1 MAQKSTK
8 NKLLFHSPRLLAIVF
23 ALLLIFVAA
32 GVFSDP
38 TFSLGEKIL
47 SFAFKLIK
55 PAIVIAALWIAWK
68 QEILGGIIFIALGF
82 AFFLFGWN
90 HIIFWKLLL
99 TGLVLVF
106 IGALF
111 LLNAKGFKSKE
122 E

>member
-1 MAQKSTK
+1 MARKSNY
-8 NKLLFHSPRLLAIVF
+8 NKILFHSPRLLAIAF

-38 TFSLGEKIL
+38 TFNMGEKIL

-68 QEILGGIIFIALGF
+68 QEIIGGIIFITLGF

-90 HIIFWKLLL
+90 YIIFWKLLL

-111 LLNAKGFKSKE
+111 LINAKGFKKE
-122 E
+122 EE